1 MPTPDPRR
9 KSKMAVDTQWPE
21 STDLLTTVYSQNWPA
36 PHPRANKKG
45 FQGHVKRPKSAAAD
59 WKPPARLEQ
68 RSARQAAR
76 PTLDLDQNTLSWQA
90 WTRKTS
96 PPDHDSDDDGFDP
109 SLYKITQETLRR
121 LTEQVREVQLS
132 IGGRSRHG
140 KRSSRGADHHRLGRP
155 PTPSS
160 LSMRAFRTPTPN
172 RPEVVPDAFEHVHDA
187 MMVVSPPFQ
196 KQEKSN
202 RLPRP
207 TRSPYASRRRV
218 PFRPPSSSWSPR
230 PGSGHSLVYP
240 GDYNERIADLA
251 IQATAGS
258 NKPLLKEALT
268 ASSADNSSDYD
279 TDYSETERQQ
289 GEEGTIPK
297 DIPDLQLKPDSVEL
311 EDIERFFDDYDSD
324 DSKEGESD
332 VFPFPD
338 FLPKPFN
345 EWDLQELALLSNKNW
360 KDAVRVKPKGQYLD
374 IIDRLMEF
382 ERLQLQTI
390 QWEMEKSQR
399 PSSRAA
405 SRSGASRE
413 RSAALAK
420 PKAGQGKPCHPDC
433 VQPMCAGNCTQKRVP
448 SGRVCI
454 YCRQRY
460 CTGTCKEH
468 GYDSHQRQPPREEED
483 KKGSPS
489 RLARPRSCTPCH
501 SKQRSNAAVINENNT
516 VLGRPKS
523 SNITFSRGQSSVPSK
538 PIREHTYVSSK
549 SKSND
554 AHKHD
559 KTTAA
564 RPPTGKRTPG
574 GRDKVMPGKSFS
586 SQRRHSLTDLTATTR
601 DKQSTNGT
609 TKRKRPKT
617 AKRASKN

>member
-1 MPTPDPRR
+1 
-9 KSKMAVDTQWPE
+9 MAVDTQWPE

-68 RSARQAAR
+68 RAARQTAR
-76 PTLDLDQNTLSWQA
+76 PSWDLDQNTLSWQA

-96 PPDHDSDDDGFDP
+96 PLDLDSDDDGFDP

-140 KRSSRGADHHRLGRP
+140 KQGSRGADQHRLARP

-172 RPEVVPDAFEHVHDA
+172 RPEVVPDAFDHVHDA

-196 KQEKSN
+196 TQDKSN

-207 TRSPYASRRRV
+207 ARSPYASRRRR
-218 PFRPPSSSWSPR
+218 PFRPPSSSWSSR
-230 PGSGHSLVYP
+230 PGSGHSSVYP
-240 GDYNERIADLA
+240 GDYNEQIADLA
-251 IQATAGS
+251 IRATAGS
-258 NKPLLKEALT
+258 NKPLRKESLV
-268 ASSADNSSDYD
+268 ASSNDNSSDYD
-279 TDYSETERQQ
+279 TDYSETERQRS
-289 GEEGTIPK
+289 EEATIPK

-332 VFPFPD
+332 VFLFPD

-360 KDAVRVKPKGQYLD
+360 KDAVRVKPKGHYLD
-374 IIDRLMEF
+374 IIERLMEF

-390 QWEMEKSQR
+390 QWEMEKSR

-405 SRSGASRE
+405 SRSGAGRD

-433 VQPMCAGNCTQKRVP
+433 VQPMCAGNCIQKRVP
-448 SGRVCI
+448 SGRACI
-454 YCRQRY
+454 HCRQRY

-468 GYDSHQRQPPREEED
+468 GYDSHQRQPPREED
-483 KKGSPS
+483 DRKGSPS
-489 RLARPRSCTPCH
+489 RLTRPKSCTPCH
-501 SKQRSNAAVINENNT
+501 SKQRSNASVINENNT

-523 SNITFSRGQSSVPSK
+523 SNTTFSRGQSSAPSK
-538 PIREHTYVSSK
+538 PIREHTYASSK

-554 AHKHD
+554 AQKHE
-559 KTTAA
+559 KTAA
-564 RPPTGKRTPG
+564 RPPTGRRTPG

-586 SQRRHSLTDLTATTR
+586 SQRRHSLTDLTATQAR

>member
-1 MPTPDPRR
+1 
-9 KSKMAVDTQWPE
+9 MAVDTQWPE

-68 RSARQAAR
+68 RAARQTTR
-76 PTLDLDQNTLSWQA
+76 PTWDLDQNTLSWQA

-96 PPDHDSDDDGFDP
+96 PLDQDSDDDGFDP

-121 LTEQVREVQLS
+121 LSEQVREVQLS

-140 KRSSRGADHHRLGRP
+140 KRGSRGGDQHRLARP

-196 KQEKSN
+196 KQDKSSN

-207 TRSPYASRRRV
+207 TRSPYASRRRG

-230 PGSGHSLVYP
+230 PGSGHSSVYP
-240 GDYNERIADLA
+240 GDYNEQIADLA

-258 NKPLLKEALT
+258 NRPLKDPSRLAL
-268 ASSADNSSDYD
+268 ASSNDNSSDYD
-279 TDYSETERQQ
+279 TDYSETEKQRS
-289 GEEGTIPK
+289 EDNTIPK

-324 DSKEGESD
+324 DSKEGESG

-374 IIDRLMEF
+374 IIERLMEF

-390 QWEMEKSQR
+390 QWEMEKSR

-413 RSAALAK
+413 RTAALAK

-433 VQPMCAGNCTQKRVP
+433 VQPMCAGNCVQKRVP
-448 SGRVCI
+448 SGRLCI
-454 YCRQRY
+454 HCRQRY

-468 GYDSHQRQPPREEED
+468 CYDSHQRQPPREED
-483 KKGSPS
+483 NKGSPS
-489 RLARPRSCTPCH
+489 RITRPKSCTPCH
-501 SKQRSNAAVINENNT
+501 SKQRSNATVINENNA

-523 SNITFSRGQSSVPSK
+523 SNTTFSRGQSSVPSK
-538 PIREHTYVSSK
+538 PIREHTYGSK

-559 KTTAA
+559 KTAA
-564 RPPTGKRTPG
+564 RPPTGRRTPG
-574 GRDKVMPGKSFS
+574 GREKVMPGKSFS

-601 DKQSTNGT
+601 DKQSTNGNGT
-609 TKRKRPKT
+609 AKRKRPKT
-617 AKRASKN
+617 AKKTSKT